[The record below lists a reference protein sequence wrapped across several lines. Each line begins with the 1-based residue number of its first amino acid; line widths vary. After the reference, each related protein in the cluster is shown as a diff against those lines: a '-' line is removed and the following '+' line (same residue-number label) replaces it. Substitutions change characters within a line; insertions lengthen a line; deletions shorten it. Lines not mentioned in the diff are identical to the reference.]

1 MYPSAGTSKLWVWQL
16 IAQMC
21 TQVQL
26 LYRCSR
32 SGIRLLSGP
41 ACYASYKLG
50 HSQHLAVCL
59 EGQGPPLCQAP
70 ASCLAQSP
78 GVHSSRHCCWACTGQ
93 RQPVLQRPCLS
104 HWTSTSISASG
115 KDEHILQPL
124 PMNLSSS
131 FSAISYSMIRLSQS
145 EKGMYCSPGQ
155 LTC

>member
-1 MYPSAGTSKLWVWQL
+1 MYPSAGTTKPCVWQL
-16 IAQMC
+16 IAQVC

-32 SGIRLLSGP
+32 SGNRFLSGP
-41 ACYASYKLG
+41 ACCASYKSG
-50 HSQHLAVCL
+50 HSQCLAVCL

-78 GVHSSRHCCWACTGQ
+78 GVHSSRHCCWACMGQ
-93 RQPVLQRPCLS
+93 RRPVLERSCLS
-104 HWTSTSISASG
+104 HWTPTSISASG

-131 FSAISYSMIRLSQS
+131 FSAVSYSMIMLSLNQ
-145 EKGMYCSPGQ
+145 KKTCSAHQDG
-155 LTC
+155 